1 VFAALVAEVA
11 SDNAVGRT
19 QCYLMHGD
27 TLEHS
32 SAQPSGDDQHGY
44 AEQLLAP
51 AICVRRGSSC
61 AGVPPLLLPVAV
73 LFTRAHMRV
82 NGASRTACLSRRVR
96 TRDSELRWGT
106 PRPRHGREGN
116 DDERRDHPYETHG
129 RPLCKL
135 EVAPPGRM
143 VERLSASVADVWQFG
158 RSVTDEAVA

>member
-27 TLEHS
+27 PLEHS

-61 AGVPPLLLPVAV
+61 AGVHPSAWDAHTRGRVTAPGVTLRALRRLPDRQKVANQTV
-73 LFTRAHMRV
+73 CSC
-82 NGASRTACLSRRVR
+82 GI
-96 TRDSELRWGT
+96 
-106 PRPRHGREGN
+106 
-116 DDERRDHPYETHG
+116 ET
-129 RPLCKL
+129 C
-135 EVAPPGRM
+135 V
-143 VERLSASVADVWQFG
+143 
-158 RSVTDEAVA
+158 VTKW